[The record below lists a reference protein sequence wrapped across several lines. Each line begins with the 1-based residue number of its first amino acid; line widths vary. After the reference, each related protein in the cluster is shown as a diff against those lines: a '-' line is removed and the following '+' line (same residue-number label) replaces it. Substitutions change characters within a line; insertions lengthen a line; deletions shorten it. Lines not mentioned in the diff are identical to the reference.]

1 MAGSES
7 PAACTCGQGDDKP
20 AICHDESCPRIDWLA
35 GSLEGDS
42 AATWHEKD
50 RVRII
55 GKDFNGEHGLIA
67 WVDPGVEK
75 VGVWIAGFETGDMPI
90 TFRFSEVESR
100 DR

>member
-1 MAGSES
+1 M
-7 PAACTCGQGDDKP
+7 
-20 AICHDESCPRIDWLA
+20 
-35 GSLEGDS
+35 S

-90 TFRFSEVESR
+90 TFRFSEVEPR
-100 DR
+100 G